1 MPFPKK
7 ILSPVDFSERS
18 EHAVRY
24 AAALAHRF
32 ESELILVHVLEPLSL
47 DYSMVDPDRSLFD
60 NVLEIRRQR
69 AREQI
74 DAFAWDVSNAFRIL
88 AEGDA
93 ADQILAAASR
103 QNADLIV
110 MPTRGRSRIR
120 RFIVGSVTAKVL
132 HDSAI
137 PVWTG
142 VHLDYEQNFPELRLQ
157 KVLCAVDFGPQTTAV
172 LKSGAHLALAF
183 DASVSLVHVV
193 SVMETSDFV
202 RSAPAVGRGSHRRCN
217 SADLAASRE
226 SVVRELLRSVEDRLR
241 MLVRGAGIDAQCYI
255 EHGDAHKAVPAKAH
269 EIGAD
274 LIIIGRGCSQD
285 VAGRLRAQA
294 YGIIRQAPCPVL
306 SV

>member
-1 MPFPKK
+1 MPSPKK

-24 AAALAHRF
+24 AAALARRF

-47 DYSMVDPDRSLFD
+47 DYSMVDPDQSLFD
-60 NVLEIRRQR
+60 NVLAIRRQR
-69 AREQI
+69 ARARL
-74 DAFAWDVSNAFRIL
+74 DAFVPEASDALRIL
-88 AEGDA
+88 AEGEA
-93 ADQILAAASR
+93 ADQILSTASR

-110 MPTRGRSRIR
+110 IPTQGHSRIR

-142 VHLDYEQNFPELRLQ
+142 VHLDYEQNFPELRLR
-157 KVLCAVDFGPQTTAV
+157 KVMFAVDFGPQTAAV
-172 LKSGAHLALAF
+172 LKFGAHVALAF
-183 DASVSLVHVV
+183 DAGVSLVHVV
-193 SVMETSDFV
+193 SVAGISVIETSD
-202 RSAPAVGRGSHRRCN
+202 
-217 SADLAASRE
+217 LLE
-226 SVVRELLRSVEDRLR
+226 SIEDRLR
-241 MLVRGAGIDAQCYI
+241 MLIRSAGLDAQCYV
-255 EHGDAHKAVPAKAH
+255 EYGDAHKAVSAKAR
-269 EIGAD
+269 ELGAD
-274 LIIIGRGCSQD
+274 LVVIGRGCSQD